1 MAETLRLRV
10 VTPERLL
17 LDEEVDEVTA
27 PGTEGEFGVLPNHIT
42 FLSSLQPGRLSYKQG
57 GQVRFLAV
65 SGGFAEVRDNV
76 VTILTDSAEF
86 ADEIDV
92 ERARAALRAAEES
105 LRTLAVT
112 DPVFIEVQ
120 AAHQRARVRIEVAE
134 SVVVVRG

>member
-27 PGTEGEFGVLPNHIT
+27 PGTVGEFGVLPNHIT

-65 SGGFAEVRDNV
+65 SGGFAEVKDNV
-76 VTILTDSAEF
+76 MTILTDSAEF

-92 ERARAALRAAEES
+92 ERARAALRATEES

-112 DPVFIEVQ
+112 DPIFVEVQ
-120 AAHQRARVRIEVAE
+120 AAHQRAQVRIEVATL
-134 SVVVVRG
+134 GHGH

>member
-65 SGGFAEVRDNV
+65 SGGFAEVKDNI

-86 ADEIDV
+86 AEEIDV

-105 LRTLAVT
+105 LRTLTVT
-112 DPVFIEVQ
+112 DPIFIEVQ
-120 AAHQRARVRIEVAE
+120 AAYQRAQVRIEVA
-134 SVVVVRG
+134 RLGHGR

>member
-57 GQVRFLAV
+57 GQAHFLAV

-76 VTILTDSAEF
+76 VTVLTDSAEF
-86 ADEIDV
+86 ANEIDV

-112 DPVFIEVQ
+112 DPVFVEVQ
-120 AAHQRARVRIEVAE
+120 AAQQRARVRIEVAG
-134 SVVVVRG
+134 SVNGR